1 MRQIPLL
8 KLNRLQQQYGPDFI
22 LHSQQAYGDLFTAKV
37 PFLPRIHFALH
48 PNHAYELLVK
58 QAHKLEKP
66 ALIRRTIQSSFGDG
80 LFTSSGELWRK
91 QRKLMQPA
99 FHHGRIARYA
109 DRMVQHT
116 IHLLNQW
123 QAGQVIGLDEAMHA
137 LTFTI
142 VVDALFS
149 ADASTQTAQIS
160 QAMHD
165 LGQGLSAQSL
175 SFLAAMLP
183 DWAPHPALRQK
194 QRGARGLKQAVT
206 ALIQERRTL
215 GEEASPPDLLSTLMF
230 TRDAETGE
238 PMRDSQ
244 VQDEL
249 VTLFIAGHETTAVL
263 LAWAWVLL
271 AQNPQVEAR
280 LQAELKEVLRGRV
293 PTFADLPALPYTG
306 AIVKEVLRLYP
317 PAWFIFRQAKE
328 PVELEGTTF
337 PVDTLFFVFPYA
349 VHRDARWYE
358 QAHHFNPERWLT
370 DLEQTLPKGAY
381 FPFGLGPRICIGN
394 GFAQMEA
401 QLLLA
406 TIAQRYHLDVLDKP
420 EMIPGS
426 PTLGF
431 AHPVRVRL
439 QAIEEVL

>member
-1 MRQIPLL
+1 MPQIPLL
-8 KLNRLQQQYGPDFI
+8 KLRQLQQHHGPDFI
-22 LHSQQAYGDLFTAKV
+22 LHSQQTYGDLFTAKV
-37 PFLPRIHFALH
+37 PFLPRLHFALH
-48 PNHAYELLVK
+48 PNHVYELLVK

-80 LFTSSGELWRK
+80 LFTSTGDLWRK

-109 DRMVQHT
+109 DRMVHHT
-116 IHLLNQW
+116 THLLNQW

-149 ADASTQTAQIS
+149 ANASPQMAQIS

-165 LGQGLSAQSL
+165 LGQGLTAQSL

-194 QRGARGLKQAVT
+194 RRGARGLKQAVT
-206 ALIQERRTL
+206 ALMQERYTL

-230 TRDAETGE
+230 TRDPDTGE
-238 PMRDSQ
+238 PMSEAQ

-263 LAWAWVLL
+263 LEWAWVLL
-271 AQNPQVEAR
+271 AQNPPVGAR
-280 LQAELKEVLRGRV
+280 LQAELRGVLRGRA

-317 PAWFIFRQAKE
+317 PAWFIFRQVKE
-328 PVELEGTTF
+328 PIELEGMTY
-337 PVDTLFFVFPYA
+337 PAGSIFFLFPYA

-358 QAHHFNPERWLT
+358 RPREFIPERWL
-370 DLEQTLPKGAY
+370 DGLEQTLPKGTY

-406 TIAQRYHLDVLDKP
+406 TIAQRFHLEILDKP
-420 EMIPGS
+420 EMAPGS

-439 QAIEEVL
+439 HSHQEAV

>member
-8 KLNRLQQQYGPDFI
+8 KLNQLQRHYGPDFI
-22 LHSQQAYGDLFTAKV
+22 LHVQQSYGDLFTAKV
-37 PFLPRIHFALH
+37 PFLPRIHVALH

-66 ALIRRTIQSSFGDG
+66 AFIRRTIQSSFGDG
-80 LFTSSGELWRK
+80 LFTSSGDLWRK

-109 DRMVQHT
+109 ERMVQHT
-116 IHLLNQW
+116 VNLLSQW
-123 QAGQVIGLDEAMHA
+123 QTGQVLAIDEAMHA

-142 VVDALFS
+142 VVDAMFS
-149 ADASTQTAQIS
+149 ADASTQTAHIN

-165 LGQGLSAQSL
+165 LGQGLTAQSL
-175 SFLAAMLP
+175 SFLAMMLP

-194 QRGARGLKQAVT
+194 RRGANGLKQVVT
-206 ALIQERRTL
+206 AMMQARRIQ
-215 GEEASPPDLLSTLMF
+215 GEEVSPSDLLSTLMF
-230 TRDAETGE
+230 TRDADTGE
-238 PMRDSQ
+238 RMSDQQ

-263 LAWAWVLL
+263 LDWAWVLL
-271 AQNPQVEAR
+271 AQNPEVAAR
-280 LQAELKEVLRGRV
+280 LQEELREVLRGRI
-293 PTFADLPALPYTG
+293 PTFSDLPALPYTET
-306 AIVKEVLRLYP
+306 IVKEVLRLYP
-317 PAWFIFRQAKE
+317 PAWFIFRQATE
-328 PVELEGTTF
+328 PVELEGATF
-337 PVDTLFFVFPYA
+337 PAKTLFFLFPYA
-349 VHRDARWYE
+349 AQRDSRWYD
-358 QAHHFNPERWLT
+358 QPQQFNPDRWRNG
-370 DLEQTLPKGAY
+370 LEQTLSKGAY

-406 TIAQRYHLDVLDKP
+406 TIAQRFHLEILDQP
-420 EMIPGS
+420 QITPGS
-426 PTLGF
+426 PTLSF

-439 QAIEEVL
+439 HSHQTGV